1 MGDLAHD
8 MQTALPT
15 DFDVSGSFRSA
26 VDGVTG
32 KCAAGRGC
40 SEVAVLVIYITHQF
54 MSDS

>member
-40 SEVAVLVIYITHQF
+40 SEVAVLVICITHQF